1 LGYLMAER
9 GIPAF
14 LRSGSEPEFIEET
27 IQNHLNAL
35 DAETR
40 SIKPGAP

>member
-27 IQNHLNAL
+27 IQNHL
-35 DAETR
+35 T
-40 SIKPGAP
+40 I